1 LLKKTVRIL
10 FWTILSLGLGGALIA
25 ARADTL
31 QLIDGSSVSG
41 DIVLFNEG
49 GVTLRTPS
57 DSYTNV
63 VWPKF
68 SQDALRQLSEN
79 PKIRPFAA
87 LFIESPPA
95 PAKSEEI
102 KIQPVSRLELPPKQS
117 LFAALLSSSLG
128 FVALLLIYG
137 ANVYAAYEIAIVRA
151 RPIGQVMG
159 VAAVLPILG
168 PVIYLCLPVRGETGA
183 AGEPSSD
190 AHSFSV
196 PGGGAPVAES
206 IAAGGVHVAAA
217 GAGRAAAP
225 PEAQIFQRGQF
236 MFNRRFFE
244 TKFSGFFSTIRR
256 PAERDLVLVVKTAR
270 TALIAQRITR
280 IATNEAHFEVMQNN
294 ARQEIMVPFADI
306 QEIQIKHKDA

>member
-1 LLKKTVRIL
+1 VRIL
-10 FWTILSLGLGGALIA
+10 FWIILGLGLVGALTA

-49 GVTLRTPS
+49 GITLRTPS

-68 SQDALRQLSEN
+68 SQDALKQLSEN
-79 PKIRPFAA
+79 PRIKPFAA
-87 LFIESPPA
+87 LFIETPPVR
-95 PAKSEEI
+95 AKSEEI
-102 KIQPVSRLELPPKQS
+102 KVQVSRLVLPPKQS
-117 LFAALLSSSLG
+117 LLAALLSSSVG
-128 FVALLLIYG
+128 FVALLLILA
-137 ANVYAAYEIAIVRA
+137 ANVYAAYEIAIVRS
-151 RPIGQVMG
+151 RPIGQLMG

-168 PVIYLCLPVRGETGA
+168 PVIYLCLPVRRE
-183 AGEPSSD
+183 AGPSDESSPE

-196 PGGGAPVAES
+196 PGGAAPAAES
-206 IAAGGVHVAAA
+206 LVAGGVHVASA
-217 GAGRAAAP
+217 GAGRGTAP

-270 TALIAQRITR
+270 TALVVQRITR
-280 IATNEAHFEVMQNN
+280 IATNEAHFEILQGT
-294 ARQEIMVPFADI
+294 ARQEVMVPFADI